1 MTSTPSFAHPA
12 PLAAPP
18 VTVDASRPHPTTDL
32 QPGCQAQAPGAAT
45 PTPPLTPSVPT
56 PPAQAATPTITARPS
71 PRTHNTLSGRPCNGV
86 ICTRDTSTPTSST
99 LVEGEV
105 WLGGGLQDKEAR
117 KGDER
122 EQAPAFVETVTE
134 PKEGPGLE
142 PPVSPRSLRECF
154 DKAPRKPVRPLK
166 TSVEWPIRPSK
177 TTTPTL
183 SLPDSPPRCL
193 QRASSSSDP
202 SALVRGI
209 ISDGAPAADVS
220 SFCDTHLGGEDF
232 DIVPVINS
240 FRTLETLKGR

>member
-18 VTVDASRPHPTTDL
+18 VTVNAPRPHPTTDL

-56 PPAQAATPTITARPS
+56 PPAITARPS
-71 PRTHNTLSGRPCNGV
+71 PRTHNTLSGHPSGAKSNR
-86 ICTRDTSTPTSST
+86 
-99 LVEGEV
+99 
-105 WLGGGLQDKEAR
+105 DKEAR

-142 PPVSPRSLRECF
+142 PPVSPRSLRERF
-154 DKAPRKPVRPLK
+154 DK
-166 TSVEWPIRPSK
+166 
-177 TTTPTL
+177 
-183 SLPDSPPRCL
+183 DSPPRCL

>member
-142 PPVSPRSLRECF
+142 PPVSPRSLRERF
-154 DKAPRKPVRPLK
+154 DK
-166 TSVEWPIRPSK
+166 
-177 TTTPTL
+177 
-183 SLPDSPPRCL
+183 DSPPRCL